1 MTASD
6 NHSSRATDAE
16 ETAPNAPS
24 DFIRAIVTEDNATG
38 KWGGKVATR
47 FPPEPNG
54 YPHIGH
60 AKSICLN
67 FGVAADFGGT
77 CNLRFDDTNPTTE
90 DMEYVRAIQRDV
102 RWLGFD
108 WEDRLFFASDYFE
121 QLYQHAVHLIETG
134 KAYVDSLDEE
144 EIREYR
150 GTISEPGKP
159 SPHRDRSVEE
169 NLDLFSRMRAGEFAN
184 GTHVLRAKIDMAA
197 KNMLMRDPVLYRII
211 RDAHHYRTGDA
222 WKIYP
227 MYDFTHCLSDS
238 IEGITHSLCTLEFEN
253 NRELYDWVL
262 DNTPVDCHPQ
272 QIEFARL
279 NVSYTVVSK
288 RKLLQLVQGGVVAG
302 WDDPRMPTLSG
313 LRRRGYTP
321 ESIRNFCDR
330 IGIAKTHNVIDI
342 AQLEYS
348 IRDDL
353 NRKVPRVLCVLR
365 PLKVVIENYP
375 EGRTEELE
383 APYYPHDVPKEGSR
397 RLPFSREV
405 YIERKDFREEPP
417 EGFFRLAPGREV
429 RLRYAYLIT
438 CRDVIKNDAGEVIE
452 LRCTYDPETR
462 GGDAPDGR
470 KVRGTLHWVS
480 AEHSLPAEVRVY
492 DRLFLHEDPDGQDED
507 FKTFLNPNSLEVLTD
522 CRIEPAFAGTATQ
535 GTSAGTATSGIPG
548 GASPGDGFQFERQG
562 YFAVDPDATA
572 DSLVFNRTVTL
583 RDTWAKIAGHGEHA
597 KRAAAAA
604 EKAAQKAAAKA
615 RQRSM
620 AEAPTAERP
629 LTPEQERV
637 FERYRDELGLPASD
651 ARLLASDPD
660 LGRLFELAAETSN
673 HPKAAANWIVNELL
687 RELKGSSVDD
697 LPFGGERLGELVS
710 LIVAGTIS
718 GSIAKDVFA
727 EMLKTGEPPRDIVRA
742 RGLEQLTDAADL
754 APLVERVLEQHA
766 DKVAQYRDG
775 KKALFGFFIGQV
787 MGASRGR
794 ANPQLVRELL
804 SDRLG

>member
-1 MTASD
+1 MTA
-6 NHSSRATDAE
+6 NKTDSPNRPAGAE
-16 ETAPNAPS
+16 AANSPPS
-24 DFIRAIVTEDNATG
+24 DFIRALVIEDNRTG
-38 KWGGKVATR
+38 RWGGKVATR

-54 YPHIGH
+54 YPHVGH

-67 FGVAADFGGT
+67 FGVAAQFGGT

-90 DMEYVRAIQRDV
+90 DMEYVRAIERDV

-108 WEDRLFFASDYFE
+108 WEDRKFFASDYFE

-134 KAYVDSLDEE
+134 KAYVDSLSEE

-150 GTISEPGKP
+150 GTITEPGRP
-159 SPHRDRSVEE
+159 SPHRERSVAE
-169 NLDLFSRMRAGEFAN
+169 NLDLFARMRAGEFPDGA
-184 GTHVLRAKIDMAA
+184 HVLRAKIDMAA

-262 DNTPVDCHPQ
+262 DHTPVDCKPRQ
-272 QIEFARL
+272 TEFARL
-279 NVSYTVVSK
+279 NLSYTVVSK
-288 RKLLQLVQGGVVAG
+288 RKLLQLVEGGVVAG

-321 ESIRNFCDR
+321 EAIRNFCDR
-330 IGIAKTHNVIDI
+330 IGVAKTHNVIDI
-342 AQLEYS
+342 AQLEFS

-353 NRKVPRVLCVLR
+353 NQKVPRVLCVLR

-375 EGRTEELE
+375 EGQTEELE
-383 APYYPHDVPKEGSR
+383 APYYPDDVPTEGSR
-397 RLPFSREV
+397 KLPFSREI
-405 YIERKDFREEPP
+405 YIERDDFREDPP
-417 EGFFRLAPGREV
+417 NGYFRLAPGREV

-438 CRDVIKNDAGEVIE
+438 CTGVVRDDEGEVIE
-452 LRCTYDPETR
+452 LRCTYDPATR

-480 AEHSLPAEVRVY
+480 AEHSLGAEVRLY
-492 DRLFLHEDPDGQDED
+492 DRLFVHEDPDGQEED
-507 FKTFLNPNSLEVLTD
+507 FKTFLNPDSLEVLKE
-522 CRIEPAFAGTATQ
+522 CRIEPSVVG
-535 GTSAGTATSGIPG
+535 SG
-548 GASPGDGFQFERQG
+548 PGDSFQFERQG
-562 YFAVDPDATA
+562 YFAVDPDSAQE
-572 DSLVFNRTVTL
+572 LVFNRTVTL

-597 KRAAAAA
+597 QRSAAAA

-615 RQRSM
+615 LQRQQ
-620 AEAPTAERP
+620 AEAQVERP
-629 LTPEQERV
+629 LTPEQEKV
-637 FERYRDELGLPASD
+637 YDLYRADHGLAESD
-651 ARLLASDPD
+651 ARLLAADAA
-660 LGRLFELAAETSN
+660 LGGMFEQAAEVSG
-673 HPKAAANWIVNELL
+673 HPRAAANWIVNELL
-687 RELKGSSVDD
+687 RELKDRAVSD
-697 LPFGGERLGELVS
+697 LPFGGRHLGELVS

-718 GSIAKDVFA
+718 GTVAKEVFA
-727 EMLKTGEPPRDIVRA
+727 EMLTSGERPRDIVA
-742 RGLEQLTDAADL
+742 AKGLEQLTDASDL
-754 APLVERVLEQHA
+754 APLVDRVLDGHA
-766 DKVAQYRDG
+766 DKVAQYRAG
-775 KKALFGFFIGQV
+775 KTALIGFFIGQV

-804 SDRLG
+804 DERLSVSPEAGQRNVPEG